1 MEIVRL
7 RGKWVEKT
15 GLCKYSYGE
24 EPRLHP
30 PWSYGQR
37 LAGAKGLLDHFWLG
51 KSRDFKDF
59 GEKLPPFDPMF
70 RVSTVRSFAGEST
83 KWSGFASRVFARRS
97 SVGFIFFQ
105 QAILC
110 STVDQLLIIWFWRH
124 DPLNGSKLNGWLE

>member
-97 SVGFIFFQ
+97 SVGFIFFSTSHP
-105 QAILC
+105 LLHRK
-110 STVDQLLIIWFWRH
+110 STVDHMVLEARPPSM
-124 DPLNGSKLNGWLE
+124 DLN